1 MKVIYFT
8 RLLDKIGS
16 CVQAA
21 LVARQRSGLNT
32 VAERCCGA
40 RMRVVDRSM
49 DAEPKQ
55 KHQEQH
61 TKLHPLLF
69 WIFFHHLEK
78 CSLSLLH
85 ILLLYF
91 TQAEGRMARPSAW
104 PHVTCP
110 RSSKTILFSLHFPFR
125 VLSSSTA
132 RTNCMACFRE
142 LPACTFL
149 CLQAKTTQRKSRR

>member
-8 RLLDKIGS
+8 RFIDKIGS
-16 CVQAA
+16 RVQAA
-21 LVARQRSGLNT
+21 LVARQRSGLDT

-69 WIFFHHLEK
+69 WIFFHRTLRMARSQGHLEK
-78 CSLSLLH
+78 LS
-85 ILLLYF
+85 
-91 TQAEGRMARPSAW
+91 
-104 PHVTCP
+104 
-110 RSSKTILFSLHFPFR
+110 
-125 VLSSSTA
+125 
-132 RTNCMACFRE
+132 
-142 LPACTFL
+142 
-149 CLQAKTTQRKSRR
+149 TTLGL